1 MPALQRIVNLG
12 LVHVLQ
18 GEQLRAEVH
27 HSDVSLLGRLGY
39 LKLFQRHRGGDPA
52 FPIRR
57 GDGLRKRVHG
67 RGNLSLSRSLRGGVG
82 VVLVGG
88 RIRDAVAVLARVKE
102 TSSRV
107 VNGGDIV

>member
-1 MPALQRIVNLG
+1 M
-12 LVHVLQ
+12 
-18 GEQLRAEVH
+18 
-27 HSDVSLLGRLGY
+27 
-39 LKLFQRHRGGDPA
+39 

-57 GDGLRKRVHG
+57 GDGLRKRSHG

-107 VNGGDIV
+107 ANGGNESV

>member
-1 MPALQRIVNLG
+1 MLHGRYGFRDEPDRG
-12 LVHVLQ
+12 LDLSLINSWFSTHHTEVLQ
-18 GEQLRAEVH
+18 KVLRQ
-27 HSDVSLLGRLGY
+27 D
-39 LKLFQRHRGGDPA
+39 
-52 FPIRR
+52 RR
-57 GDGLRKRVHG
+57 RERSHG